1 MDEVRRQRVHT
12 RIRWGSPPPFGAI
25 RADTK
30 LGMKRRR
37 VCTLEWLT
45 LLPATGPLPQI
56 SHRFAMA
63 TSKKADVEGPSG
75 GTGPRV

>member
-1 MDEVRRQRVHT
+1 MGE
-12 RIRWGSPPPFGAI
+12 I
-25 RADTK
+25 RAETK

-56 SHRFAMA
+56 SHRFAMT
-63 TSKKADVEGPSG
+63 TSKKADDEGPSA
-75 GTGPRV
+75 GTEPRV

>member
-1 MDEVRRQRVHT
+1 
-12 RIRWGSPPPFGAI
+12 
-25 RADTK
+25 
-30 LGMKRRR
+30 MKRRR

-63 TSKKADVEGPSG
+63 TSKKAEVGAPGDGSE
-75 GTGPRV
+75 PRV